1 MKARKLLPILLASAF
16 CIAIVP
22 PASAQFGFGSV
33 VYDPTAVGQLITQ
46 VNNQIQMLNNMVTQ
60 VQQGQAML
68 NPLGSNIIPGLSN
81 LMQNTQTLV
90 NNLNNI
96 GSSGASLSSALS
108 AQYPSNFSNLSSVSQ
123 ILAQLS
129 AMQTQTR
136 SAMESSVAMQ
146 NQIAGNQGQISSAMG
161 SAVQASNAAPGP
173 TAALQATNQIL
184 ATLSQ
189 QISDLQSILI
199 AHMRAED
206 SERMNSQ
213 AVQNSLSAGNTAFGG
228 ADTSRSGIQ
237 ITNN

>member
-1 MKARKLLPILLASAF
+1 MKRHKLLPILLASAL
-16 CIAIVP
+16 CVAAAM

-46 VNNQIQMLNNMVTQ
+46 VNNQIQMLNSLVTQ

-68 NPLGSNIIPGLSN
+68 NPLGSNIVPGLSS
-81 LMQNTQTLV
+81 LMQNTQNLV

-96 GSSGASLSSALS
+96 GNTGASLTNALS
-108 AQYPSNFSNLSSVSQ
+108 AQYPTNFSNLNSVSG
-123 ILAQLS
+123 ILAKLS
-129 AMQTQTR
+129 TMQTQTR

-161 SAVQASNAAPGP
+161 SAVQASNAASGP

-206 SERMNSQ
+206 SERMDSQ
-213 AVQNSLSAGNTAFGG
+213 AVQNSLSAGNTAFEG

>member
-1 MKARKLLPILLASAF
+1 MKMPRLLPLLLATTLAV
-16 CIAIVP
+16 ATTA

-46 VNNQIQMLNNMVTQ
+46 VNNQIQMLNNLVTQ

-68 NPLGSNIIPGLSN
+68 NPLGSNIVPGLSS
-81 LMQNTQTLV
+81 LMQNTQNLV

-96 GSSGASLSSALS
+96 GSTGASLTSALS
-108 AQYPSNFSNLSSVSQ
+108 AQYPTNFSNLSSVSG
-123 ILAQLS
+123 ILATLS

-136 SAMESSVAMQ
+136 SAMESSIAMQ

-161 SAVQASNAAPGP
+161 SAVQASNAASGP

-206 SERMNSQ
+206 SERMNAQS
-213 AVQNSLSAGNTAFGG
+213 VQTSLSVANSAFEG

-237 ITNN
+237 ITNQ

>member
-1 MKARKLLPILLASAF
+1 MNRQKLFPILMASAL
-16 CIAIVP
+16 CVATAT

-33 VYDPTAVGQLITQ
+33 VYDPAAVGQLLTQ
-46 VNNQIQMLNNMVTQ
+46 INNQIQMLNNMVTQ
-60 VQQGQAML
+60 LQQGQAML
-68 NPLGSNIIPGLSN
+68 NPLGSNILPGLSS

-96 GSSGASLSSALS
+96 GTTGTSLTSALS
-108 AQYPSNFSNLSSVSQ
+108 AQYPTDFSNLSSVSA
-123 ILAQLS
+123 LLVKLS

-146 NQIAGNQGQISSAMG
+146 NQIAGNQGQISGAMS
-161 SAVQASNAAPGP
+161 SAVNASNAASGP

-199 AHMRAED
+199 AHMRAEE

-213 AVQNSLSAGNTAFGG
+213 AVQNSLSAGNTAFEG
-228 ADTSRSGIQ
+228 ADSTRSGIQ